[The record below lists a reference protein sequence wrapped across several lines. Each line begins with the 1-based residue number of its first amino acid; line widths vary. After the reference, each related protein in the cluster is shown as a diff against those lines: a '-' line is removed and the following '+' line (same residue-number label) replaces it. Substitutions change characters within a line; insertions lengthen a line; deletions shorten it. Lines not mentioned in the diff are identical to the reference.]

1 MLNPFLILGNRSYF
15 SEIGEIGLGIG
26 VKFRVFYLLVYL
38 VKIESKK
45 ALAKLFC
52 ERFSYLSIIVAEG
65 EFVLLV

>member
-1 MLNPFLILGNRSYF
+1 MRNPFLILGNWSYF

-45 ALAKLFC
+45 H
-52 ERFSYLSIIVAEG
+52 RFSYLSIIVTEG